1 MKVSPLH
8 FFHQWGGQQRN
19 YPTIQFNK
27 KLDWTHNSL
36 IRERQNRLFFQRIL
50 RIIPFVMAL
59 ISKMDIWR
67 YIWTAE
73 EQKASKTKTKFCFPS
88 SSIFFKHL
96 TFLLV
101 EWRQNAVVSTD
112 LEVNLLLHAVGDGTL
127 RDNDADACL
136 DGAQNATVRVEDTTS
151 CCHHSVTFVFI
162 FIIL

>member
-1 MKVSPLH
+1 MDSTYGQQKNKKPPKQKQKYILFSFFLH
-8 FFHQWGGQQRN
+8 FF
-19 YPTIQFNK
+19 
-27 KLDWTHNSL
+27 L
-36 IRERQNRLFFQRIL
+36 
-50 RIIPFVMAL
+50 
-59 ISKMDIWR
+59 
-67 YIWTAE
+67 
-73 EQKASKTKTKFCFPS
+73 
-88 SSIFFKHL
+88 HL

-127 RDNDADACL
+127 RDNDADTCL